1 MKPAVLTP
9 FAEKDLIAQASY
21 YRSREDNALARR
33 FVSAALESLKPIE
46 RRPGIGS
53 TEFGELCGVPEL
65 RAWPVKG
72 FPLRWYYFERD
83 RELTVVR
90 LLGDAQDKLS
100 IFS

>member
-1 MKPAVLTP
+1 LKPAVLAP
-9 FAEKDLIAQASY
+9 KAEKDLIAQASY
-21 YRSREDNALARR
+21 YRSREDDALARR
-33 FVSAALESLKPIE
+33 FIAAALESLQPIE

-53 TEFGELCGVPEL
+53 TEIGELCGIPDL

-72 FPLRWYYFERD
+72 FPLRWYYFELD
-83 RELTVVR
+83 RELSVVR